1 MRLFLVVAL
10 FASFSTVAFADPRSE
25 ALTVLD
31 EWTKA
36 FAASD
41 VEALVNLYAPNAIFM
56 GTGSKAVV
64 TDPAALRK
72 YFEEALLTRLAANG
86 RRTRT

>member
-1 MRLFLVVAL
+1 MRLWLVITIC
-10 FASFSTVAFADPRSE
+10 ASLSAAASADPRSE

-31 EWTKA
+31 QWTKA

-41 VEALVNLYAPNAIFM
+41 VEALVNLYAPDAVFM

-64 TDPAALRK
+64 TGPAAIRK